1 MNIQKQLEAL
11 MKERGWSPYMLA
23 KISGL
28 DPAAIRRYLSCSSEP
43 SITSLEAMCNAFGI
57 TVAQFFLN
65 DNLMEVSDEQRQLLT
80 QWSRLTSV
88 QKQLLLELMKNIN
101 N

>member
-1 MNIQKQLEAL
+1 
-11 MKERGWSPYMLA
+11 
-23 KISGL
+23 
-28 DPAAIRRYLSCSSEP
+28 
-43 SITSLEAMCNAFGI
+43 MCNAFGI